1 MELLFELGCEELP
14 ARFVDP
20 TLGQIRDGF
29 LKACEDLRI
38 DVGEVRTL
46 STPRRLTLLVEGLA
60 DAQADLEEE
69 RTGPPVRAAYKDGEP
84 TKAAEGFARGQGV
97 AVEDLYTVET
107 DKGEYIAAKVFE
119 KGGPT
124 HELLPGILEGIVRGL
139 NFPKSMRW
147 ADYKETFG
155 RPVRWM
161 VAVAGGETIR
171 FEFAGVTS
179 GNTSYG
185 HRFAAPGA
193 IEVGSIADYE
203 SKLAEF
209 LVIADPAKRR
219 ATIEAGLAEV
229 GQQAGGKVIDD
240 PALLDE
246 VVNLIEKAHV
256 IRVEFSQD
264 YLEVPDEVLISS
276 MRSHQ
281 RYFAIADANGA
292 LVNSCA
298 VVYNTPVHDPKV
310 VAAGNLRVLKA
321 RLDDA
326 RFFWEQDL
334 RVPLEEFVSRLGDV
348 VWLKQIGT
356 MKERSARI
364 SMTAA
369 HIAEAIEAGEDTVE
383 HARRAGYLCKADLMT
398 QMVYEFP
405 DLQGVMGREYAKKAG
420 EADAVAKAIDEQYLP
435 KGADGNTPQ
444 TDAGACVAL
453 AEKLDALVGC
463 FGVGLVPTSAA
474 DPYAL
479 RRAALGCIRIL
490 QDRGYSVSLPTL
502 VQLALDT
509 YDELDAGKL
518 KDAGELKAEVLEFM
532 GTRLK
537 HQLAADHPADV
548 VDAVIA
554 VGLDDVLSITDRVEA
569 LGKLTSEDD
578 FLPLAQGFKRVVNI
592 LRKQAADA
600 DSEQAVNTGLLQ
612 EAGEVALHEA
622 AQKAGV
628 AVNSAVEAR
637 DWDAAC
643 RTLIGLKAP
652 VDTFFDD
659 VMVMVDD
666 EALKANRIALLF
678 QLEKLFMNV
687 ADISQIS
694 AR

>member
-1 MELLFELGCEELP
+1 ML
-14 ARFVDP
+14 
-20 TLGQIRDGF
+20 
-29 LKACEDLRI
+29 
-38 DVGEVRTL
+38 
-46 STPRRLTLLVEGLA
+46 
-60 DAQADLEEE
+60 
-69 RTGPPVRAAYKDGEP
+69 
-84 TKAAEGFARGQGV
+84 
-97 AVEDLYTVET
+97 
-107 DKGEYIAAKVFE
+107 
-119 KGGPT
+119 
-124 HELLPGILEGIVRGL
+124 
-139 NFPKSMRW
+139 
-147 ADYKETFG
+147 
-155 RPVRWM
+155 
-161 VAVAGGETIR
+161 
-171 FEFAGVTS
+171 
-179 GNTSYG
+179 
-185 HRFAAPGA
+185 
-193 IEVGSIADYE
+193 
-203 SKLAEF
+203 
-209 LVIADPAKRR
+209 
-219 ATIEAGLAEV
+219 
-229 GQQAGGKVIDD
+229 
-240 PALLDE
+240 
-246 VVNLIEKAHV
+246 
-256 IRVEFSQD
+256 
-264 YLEVPDEVLISS
+264 
-276 MRSHQ
+276 
-281 RYFAIADANGA
+281 
-292 LVNSCA
+292 
-298 VVYNTPVHDPKV
+298 
-310 VAAGNLRVLKA
+310 
-321 RLDDA
+321 
-326 RFFWEQDL
+326 
-334 RVPLEEFVSRLGDV
+334 
-348 VWLKQIGT
+348 
-356 MKERSARI
+356 
-364 SMTAA
+364 AA
-369 HIAEAIEAGEDTVE
+369 HIAEAIEASADTVE

-420 EADAVAKAIDEQYLP
+420 EADAVARAIDEQYLP
-435 KGADGNTPQ
+435 KGADGKTPQ

-509 YDELDAGKL
+509 YDALDAGKL

-592 LRKQAADA
+592 LRKQAADV

-612 EAGEVALHEA
+612 EAGEVALHDA

-628 AVNSAVEAR
+628 EVQSAVEAR